1 MKKTIAIP
9 LAIFSTC
16 AVFALEVLPNSL
28 TTQQTKPGYEES
40 TELTQTND
48 EQKQITTKADLNQ
61 FISVLQTAYKLGDK
75 SKAYLLGGVY
85 AQEHKLQDGIVSQNL
100 PVALGYFNEALNN
113 GYGLSAW
120 NIAIL
125 KHLPE
130 NDYFGALEVLKK
142 GMGAKYTDQN
152 AKITLALTF
161 GTIVLDKLS
170 ENQRAIREARDIVY
184 PYAVGNNLASLDY
197 VLANLL
203 NLNNETEEAN
213 KFLNSACN
221 NPQAPASIVNA
232 CMGGSEIVTSDSAG
246 KIIQRDLSTCGQQ
259 Q

>member
-1 MKKTIAIP
+1 MKKTIIIP

-16 AVFALEVLPNSL
+16 ALFALEVMPNSL
-28 TTQQTKPGYEES
+28 IAQQPKTTYEENLGTS
-40 TELTQTND
+40 D
-48 EQKQITTKADLNQ
+48 SEQKQITTKADLNQ
-61 FISVLQTAYKLGDK
+61 FISVLQAAYKLGDK

-85 AQEHKLQDGIVSQNL
+85 AQEHKLQDGIIPPNIPL
-100 PVALGYFNEALNN
+100 ALQYFTEALNN

-120 NIAIL
+120 NIVII
-125 KHLPE
+125 KYLPE
-130 NDYFGALEVLKK
+130 NDYFNALEILKK
-142 GMGAKYTDQN
+142 GLSAKYTDQN
-152 AKITLALTF
+152 AKITLALTY

-170 ENQRAIREARDIVY
+170 ENQRAIREARDIIY
-184 PYAVGNNLASLDY
+184 PYAIGNNLASLDY

-203 NLNNETEEAN
+203 NLNNETDEAN

-232 CMGGSEIVTSDSAG
+232 CMGGSEIVTSDSTG